1 MRFKRPQVRYA
12 NTPQPATPYQSAAQ
26 AWDERIGS
34 ARVQAK
40 NWRFM
45 AFGCLTLAVLMA
57 GGLVWRSAQ
66 SIVTPYV
73 IEVDNSGQVRAV
85 GEAATPYRPSD
96 AQIAYHLGRFIG
108 LVRSLSIDPIVVRQN
123 WLDAYDYT
131 TDKGAVVLNEYARV
145 NDPFARIGK
154 ESVTVQISSVT
165 RASDTSFNVRWTE
178 TRFVNGALDRTER
191 WNAAH
196 RAARAQKP
204 PGHLR
209 QRAVVEPRTGSERR
223 SKTMNDL
230 FRKSALP
237 IMLLALT
244 GCATQGKP
252 PPSISLD
259 EPVQAQPL
267 PEPPTPVEVVAVPQV
282 LPMPAQMKPV
292 PDAKSVAE
300 PADETVR
307 VSRANAEARIAPTR
321 EGYVNAIQVWPFTD
335 GALYQVYAA
344 VGRVTV
350 IALQPGEE
358 LVTVAAGDTVRWI
371 VGDTS
376 SGSGDALRVNVM
388 VKPIRSGLKTNLVIT
403 TSRRTYLLEL
413 TSTEKTWMASLSWEY
428 PKDKML
434 ALQRQAQAASAVAP
448 VDSGLSLEKIRFRY
462 AVSGS
467 NPPWKPLRAFDD
479 GGKVYIQ
486 FPPGIAQ
493 GELPPLFVIGAQ
505 GDGQLVNYRFRSP
518 YYIVDR
524 LFGAAELR
532 LGGDKGDV
540 VRIERTD
547 GVSGG
552 TRRN

>member
-1 MRFKRPQVRYA
+1 M
-12 NTPQPATPYQSAAQ
+12 
-26 AWDERIGS
+26 
-34 ARVQAK
+34 
-40 NWRFM
+40 
-45 AFGCLTLAVLMA
+45 
-57 GGLVWRSAQ
+57 
-66 SIVTPYV
+66 
-73 IEVDNSGQVRAV
+73 
-85 GEAATPYRPSD
+85 
-96 AQIAYHLGRFIG
+96 
-108 LVRSLSIDPIVVRQN
+108 
-123 WLDAYDYT
+123 
-131 TDKGAVVLNEYARV
+131 
-145 NDPFARIGK
+145 
-154 ESVTVQISSVT
+154 
-165 RASDTSFNVRWTE
+165 
-178 TRFVNGALDRTER
+178 
-191 WNAAH
+191 NAH
-196 RAARAQKP
+196 
-204 PGHLR
+204 
-209 QRAVVEPRTGSERR
+209 
-223 SKTMNDL
+223 
-230 FRKSALP
+230 FRKPALP
-237 IMLLALT
+237 VILLASTVLFA

-267 PEPPTPVEVVAVPQV
+267 PEAPKPVEVVSVPEPLA
-282 LPMPAQMKPV
+282 LPGQLMPLSGTG
-292 PDAKSVAE
+292 DAKLAQE
-300 PADETVR
+300 PADEKVR

-350 IALQPGEE
+350 VALQPGEE

-376 SGSGDALRVNVM
+376 SGSGADLRVNVM

-413 TSTEKTWMASLSWEY
+413 TATEKTWMASVSWEY

-434 ALQRQAQAASAVAP
+434 ALQRQAQAAGAAAP

-479 GGKVYIQ
+479 GEKVYIQ
-486 FPPGIAQ
+486 FPPGIAH

-532 LGGDKGDV
+532 LGGDNGDV

-547 GVSGG
+547 GVG
-552 TRRN
+552 RN

>member
-1 MRFKRPQVRYA
+1 M
-12 NTPQPATPYQSAAQ
+12 
-26 AWDERIGS
+26 
-34 ARVQAK
+34 
-40 NWRFM
+40 
-45 AFGCLTLAVLMA
+45 
-57 GGLVWRSAQ
+57 
-66 SIVTPYV
+66 
-73 IEVDNSGQVRAV
+73 
-85 GEAATPYRPSD
+85 
-96 AQIAYHLGRFIG
+96 
-108 LVRSLSIDPIVVRQN
+108 
-123 WLDAYDYT
+123 
-131 TDKGAVVLNEYARV
+131 
-145 NDPFARIGK
+145 
-154 ESVTVQISSVT
+154 
-165 RASDTSFNVRWTE
+165 
-178 TRFVNGALDRTER
+178 
-191 WNAAH
+191 NAI
-196 RAARAQKP
+196 
-204 PGHLR
+204 
-209 QRAVVEPRTGSERR
+209 
-223 SKTMNDL
+223 

-237 IMLLALT
+237 LILFALA

-252 PPSISLD
+252 PPVISLD
-259 EPVQAQPL
+259 EPVQAQTL
-267 PEPPTPVEVVAVPQV
+267 PEAPKPVEVVTVPEV
-282 LPMPAQMKPV
+282 LPMPAQLKPM
-292 PDAKSVAE
+292 PDAKPVAE
-300 PADETVR
+300 PGDETVR
-307 VSRANAEARIAPTR
+307 ISRANAEARVAPTR

-350 IALQPGEE
+350 VALQPGEE

-388 VKPIRSGLKTNLVIT
+388 VKPIRSGLKTNLVVT

-413 TSTEKTWMASLSWEY
+413 TSTEKTWMASVSWEY
-428 PKDKML
+428 PKDRML
-434 ALQRQAQAASAVAP
+434 ALQRQAQAASAAAP
-448 VDSGLSLEKIRFRY
+448 IDAGLSLEKIRFRY

-467 NPPWKPLRAFDD
+467 NIPPWKPLRAFDD
-479 GGKVYIQ
+479 GEKVYIQ

-547 GVSGG
+547 G